1 MFALLTASALFV
13 LPVAQA
19 PPDSIYSTAAVR
31 TLVERATAQNR
42 RVPDS
47 LLSYRARAE
56 SELAIAAR
64 LADGVEQTF
73 AIEQTDNVV
82 RWRRDGHYEQRVVGY
97 RSQSVGLT
105 LSAVGM
111 FRQAWTVPILYGNR
125 IALLLGQPDSAARRD
140 SLRQRSSRRRQPRM
154 TAVHP
159 FAADG
164 WRVYHYSGGDTIA
177 TLRPGGRDIPIAR
190 VRVEP
195 RPDRI
200 TRPTVLFRGE
210 IEIDADRGHIVRMRG
225 YFVTFGE
232 RRGIAARLVSSQVEA
247 VPYVELE
254 NGEFDQQ
261 FWLPTYQR
269 FEAQAAVP
277 ILGDQRA
284 VFRVIT
290 RFRGMEINPPD
301 TAVIAALDSS
311 GSDTL
316 RPVPHRL
323 TFAPRDS
330 IDRYDAWTREIG
342 ELSADARADDFTD
355 VAPDTWRSDG
365 PPLIR
370 PRYEAASDLFH
381 YNRIEG
387 AYSGV
392 SIDARL
398 RDAAPGV
405 IGRGTLGWAW
415 SERTA
420 RGRVLLERQIG
431 RWWPFVRYGR
441 SLDITNDFR
450 EPFDSGSTL
459 SALIFS
465 VDDYDYVDRHRTTV
479 GVTGFVGRRRDIRIR
494 LEGGLGS
501 DRYSVARRD
510 QGPLI
515 DSDSGFR
522 FNRGVDPGRYR
533 FASAKLEVHPDVNAA
548 FVRPGFGALLQADA
562 AAGDLS
568 WQRFEVRLLARQA
581 IGPVLYALRADGGIV
596 LGDRIPPQQLFE
608 LGENQNLPG
617 YDYKE
622 FAGNQAAV
630 VRGLAMLPLPL
641 WRSPLRIRR
650 WVFPAV
656 GPMLSAG
663 VQSGW
668 AAASNPAARASI
680 ARLGSV
686 GDSTTAPPTTGVG
699 AIPVSR
705 PALGVKSSVDFR
717 LRFFGGALSMGVAR
731 AIDRGQSWRF
741 VVGFGQVL

>member
-1 MFALLTASALFV
+1 MLVLLTAAALAV
-13 LPVAQA
+13 LPAAQA
-19 PPDSIYSTAAVR
+19 PPDSTYSTAAVR
-31 TLVERATAQNR
+31 ALVERATAQNR

-47 LLSYRARAE
+47 LLSYQARAE

-125 IALLLGQPDSAARRD
+125 IALLLGQPDSGVRGDTPRR
-140 SLRQRSSRRRQPRM
+140 RSSRRGRPGT

-159 FAADG
+159 FSADG
-164 WRVYHYSGGDTIA
+164 GRVYRYSGGDTIA

-195 RPDRI
+195 RADRV
-200 TRPTVLFRGE
+200 TRPTVLFRGD

-225 YFVTFGE
+225 YFVTIGE
-232 RRGIAARLVSSQVEA
+232 RRGIATRLISSQVEA

-254 NGEFDQQ
+254 NGEFDQR

-284 VFRVIT
+284 VFRVVT
-290 RFRGMEINPPD
+290 RFREMEVNPPD
-301 TAVIAALDSS
+301 TVAVARPDSS
-311 GSDTL
+311 GTDTL
-316 RPVPHRL
+316 SLVPHRL

-342 ELSADARADDFTD
+342 ELSADTRADDFSD
-355 VAPDTWRSDG
+355 VAPDTWRPSG

-381 YNRIEG
+381 YNRVEG
-387 AYSGV
+387 AYAGV

-405 IGRGTLGWAW
+405 VARGTLGWAW
-415 SERTA
+415 SEGTA
-420 RGRVLLERQIG
+420 RGRVVVERQSG
-431 RWWPFVRYGR
+431 RWWPFVRFGR
-441 SLDITNDFR
+441 SLDNTNDFR

-465 VDDYDYVDRHRTTV
+465 LDDYDYVDRHRTTV
-479 GVTGFVGRRRDIRIR
+479 GVTGFVGRRRDVRIR
-494 LEGGLGS
+494 VEGGVGS
-501 DRYSVARRD
+501 DRYSVARRE
-510 QGPLI
+510 QGPLVN
-515 DSDSGFR
+515 SDSGFR

-533 FASAKLEVHPDVNAA
+533 FATVKLEVHPDVNAA
-548 FVRPGFGALLQADA
+548 FVRPGLGALFQADA
-562 AAGDLS
+562 ATGDLS
-568 WQRFEVRLLARQA
+568 WQRFEVRLLARQT

-668 AAASNPAARASI
+668 AAASDGAVRASI

-686 GDSTTAPPTTGVG
+686 GDSATGPPTAGLG

-705 PALGVKSSVDFR
+705 PTFGVKSSVDFR
-717 LRFFGGALSMGVAR
+717 LRFFGGAVSMGVAR
-731 AIDRGQSWRF
+731 AIDRRQPWRF